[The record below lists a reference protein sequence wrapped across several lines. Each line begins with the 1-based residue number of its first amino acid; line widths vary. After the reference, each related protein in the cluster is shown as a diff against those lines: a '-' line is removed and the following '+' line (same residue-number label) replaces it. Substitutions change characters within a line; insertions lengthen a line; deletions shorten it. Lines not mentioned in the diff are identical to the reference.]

1 MKMTSTRPLMVKP
14 TYNLIIDATCPKRT
28 ILRVAVGHRHLYSL
42 VGGGYN
48 FFPSCQVILKAGA
61 KGVPCRGGLFD
72 VVNADVVGLPNDAD
86 PCEFLDSLLED
97 PVLTARYEHLI
108 ELASQSAREKTNVQ
122 LYAAN
127 ERRSH
132 GKVALTIG
140 RKTRVFEN
148 FQELIL
154 LNSAPNK
161 EIHLPAYGGVVNQIL
176 NAQLANPTLGLVRE
190 ASRGYH
196 GADRLIEYPA
206 FSLKFLDMDRAAA
219 AVAHRAAE
227 RKSSQ
232 KSSKATKKAPAP
244 SILDHF
250 KPADPAAEKKSSQKS
265 SKATKK
271 AQAPSILD
279 HFKPAD
285 PAAEKKS
292 SQKSSNATKKAQA
305 PSILD
310 HFKPAAPK
318 RNASEMTESDS
329 DSDWSASSD

>member
-1 MKMTSTRPLMVKP
+1 MKTQSTTSLIVNPA
-14 TYNLIIDATCPKRT
+14 YNLIIDAACPKRT
-28 ILRVAVGHRHLYSL
+28 ILRVAVGFRQLYSL
-42 VGGGYN
+42 VGGGYD
-48 FFPSCQVILKAGA
+48 FIPSRKVIREAGA

-72 VVNADVVGLPNDAD
+72 VVNADVVRLPNDAD
-86 PCEFLDSLLED
+86 PCEFLNSLLED

-108 ELASQSAREKTNVQ
+108 ESASQSARAKTNVQ

-148 FQELIL
+148 LQELHR
-154 LNSAPNK
+154 LNSDPNK
-161 EIHLPAYGGVVNQIL
+161 VIHLPAYVHPTKGSVVDQIF
-176 NAQLANPTLGLVRE
+176 NEQLANPTLGLVRE
-190 ASRGYH
+190 ASKGYH

-219 AVAHRAAE
+219 ACACNAGE
-227 RKSSQ
+227 KKSSQ

-250 KPADPAAEKKSSQKS
+250 KPAAPATEKKSSQKS

-271 AQAPSILD
+271 AP
-279 HFKPAD
+279 
-285 PAAEKKS
+285 
-292 SQKSSNATKKAQA
+292 A

-329 DSDWSASSD
+329 DWSASSD

>member
-1 MKMTSTRPLMVKP
+1 MVKP

-148 FQELIL
+148 LQELHR
-154 LNSAPNK
+154 LNSDPNK
-161 EIHLPAYGGVVNQIL
+161 VIHLPAYVHPTKGSVVDQIF

-190 ASRGYH
+190 ASKGYH

-219 AVAHRAAE
+219 ACACNAG
-227 RKSSQ
+227 
-232 KSSKATKKAPAP
+232 
-244 SILDHF
+244 
-250 KPADPAAEKKSSQKS
+250 EKKSSQKS

-271 AQAPSILD
+271 AP
-279 HFKPAD
+279 
-285 PAAEKKS
+285 
-292 SQKSSNATKKAQA
+292 A

-329 DSDWSASSD
+329 DWSASSD